1 MAKRPAFLI
10 SEDKPYFQE
19 INMQFAYFNGFAV
32 QQKQKSIESLHDAI
46 KALHPEIKVLE
57 ISRYSITGLGTKL
70 SAFNLAVSIN
80 GKKTTVESAFQ
91 SSKVFEKGGPYTD
104 LFDSPSII
112 SKKDSR
118 LSSSG
123 HLRKFDLLGNEF
135 PTNPK
140 TFFYDWLY
148 INAVSQNKKLLSK
161 LSEYSAFTDIAF
173 NPEKSINCQ
182 ARSAAICV
190 SLLKKGLLAAAL
202 ESKETFK
209 EIVYLNEN
217 SIAKEVQI
225 SFF

>member
-46 KALHPEIKVLE
+46 KALHTEIKVLE
-57 ISRYSITGLGTKL
+57 ISRYSITELGTKL
-70 SAFNLAVSIN
+70 SAFNLDVSIN

-123 HLRKFDLLGNEF
+123 HLMKFDLLGNEF
-135 PTNPK
+135 PANPK

-148 INAVSQNKKLLSK
+148 VNAVSQNKELLSK
-161 LSEYSAFTDIAF
+161 LSEYTAFTDIAF
-173 NPEKSINCQ
+173 KPEKSINCQ

-190 SLLKKGLLAAAL
+190 SLLKKGLLATVL
-202 ESKETFK
+202 ENKETFK
-209 EIVYLNEN
+209 EIVYSDEN
-217 SIAKEVQI
+217 SIAKGIQI